1 MSNRIK
7 TLSATAFVVVVLSAV
22 AGCSAKTSSAP
33 STPVSLKGEGATAP
47 YFVYSKW
54 MDAYRNAEPRVHLQY
69 EPTGSG
75 AGIQAL
81 KAQTVDFAASDIP
94 LTDEE
99 IGKMAVKPLHFPTL
113 VGAIVPVYNVLKVG
127 TLNFTGEVLAGI
139 FSGRI
144 RSWND
149 RALLQLNSKAA
160 LPASPIIVVH
170 RGDSSG
176 STYAFTDYLSQVSDT
191 WKKEIGHGGT
201 VRWPVGEAA
210 SGNPALSELVKK
222 TPYSIGYVE
231 LNYAIHDGL
240 TYGFVRNAEGKFEKP
255 DFRAMGAAANA
266 VENMKTE
273 FRASI
278 ANSPAK
284 GAYPICT
291 LTWLIVPSHI
301 ADARKLREMKR
312 FLRWAYSDGQEI
324 ALKMDYGILQ
334 PPFLNYV
341 RDQIGQLN

>member
-7 TLSATAFVVVVLSAV
+7 TLFAAGFVVVVLSAV

-75 AGIQAL
+75 AGIRAL
-81 KAQTVDFAASDIP
+81 KAETVDFAASDIP

-99 IGKMAVKPLHFPTL
+99 IGKMAVRPLHFPTL
-113 VGAIVPVYNVLKVG
+113 VGAIVPVYNVPKAG
-127 TLNFTGEVLAGI
+127 TLNFTGEALAGI

-149 RALLQLNSKAA
+149 RALLQLNPKAA

-191 WKKEIGHGGT
+191 WKKDIGHGGT

-210 SGNPALSELVKK
+210 SGSPALAELVKK

-231 LNYAIHDGL
+231 LNYAIQDAL
-240 TYGFVRNAEGKFEKP
+240 SYGFVRNAEGKFEKP

-266 VENMKTE
+266 VENMKTD

-278 ANSPAK
+278 TNSPAK
-284 GAYPICT
+284 GA
-291 LTWLIVPSHI
+291 
-301 ADARKLREMKR
+301 
-312 FLRWAYSDGQEI
+312 
-324 ALKMDYGILQ
+324 
-334 PPFLNYV
+334 
-341 RDQIGQLN
+341 

>member
-1 MSNRIK
+1 MSTKIG
-7 TLSATAFVVVVLSAV
+7 TPLAIGFVTVVLSV
-22 AGCSAKTSSAP
+22 LMGCSAKTSSAP
-33 STPVSLKGEGATAP
+33 NTPVSLKGAGATAP

-75 AGIQAL
+75 AGIRAL

-94 LTDEE
+94 LSDEE
-99 IGKMAVKPLHFPTL
+99 IGTMSVKPLHFPTL
-113 VGAIVPVYNVLKVG
+113 VGAIVPVYNVPKVG
-127 TLNFTGEVLAGI
+127 TLNFTGEVLSGI

-149 RALLQLNSKAA
+149 RALLQLNPTAA

-176 STYAFTDYLSQVSDT
+176 STYAFTDYLSQVSET
-191 WKKEIGHGGT
+191 WRKDIGRGGT
-201 VRWPVGEAA
+201 VPWPVGEAA
-210 SGNPALSELVKK
+210 SGNPAMAELVKK

-231 LNYAIHDGL
+231 LNYAIQDTL
-240 TYGFVRNAEGKFEKP
+240 SYGFVRNAEGKFEKP
-255 DFRAMGAAANA
+255 DFRAVGAAANA
-266 VENMKTE
+266 VETMKTD

-278 ANSPAK
+278 ANSSAK

-301 ADARKLREMKR
+301 ADTGKLREMKK

-341 RDQIGQLN
+341 RDQIGKLQ